1 MLAAGSP
8 ETCSEP
14 NEEGTFGCFVVASGV
29 KQPERAS
36 EMGAAAG
43 VAPPQWCEQSTGT
56 PLGNRTAVCQV
67 NAGVYTTYKKV
78 NNTVSVSGSANLLVI
93 NYSYGDTGIPTIAHQ
108 IDISAYSGWGE
119 ALKGTITA
127 KADTPTRQEEELEGV
142 EDEDL
147 SDCTVESS
155 SFPAKAISPLNSW
168 GTGESFFDSN
178 AITPGDK
185 ALCATRWN
193 ITITNGGQAPV
204 KAAYKLK
211 QFRCDNAT
219 GGRPNAGC
227 VVPWFPSLLTYSKA
241 SAPDL
246 VRHVTL
252 AQQSGL
258 PGATYEAPLKRST
271 NEPLNASNRSLAC
284 GDAPSIAGKSCDEY
298 PFATTL
304 NGLTNMAP
312 RARRT
317 FADCDLPN
325 IPSGTTGPKAVSI
338 CMIPVADQSYQG
350 GKNAQFYRA
359 ERMLHGDPFR
369 VGTVA

>member
-1 MLAAGSP
+1 M
-8 ETCSEP
+8 
-14 NEEGTFGCFVVASGV
+14 NV
-29 KQPERAS
+29 
-36 EMGAAAG
+36 
-43 VAPPQWCEQSTGT
+43 
-56 PLGNRTAVCQV
+56 
-67 NAGVYTTYKKV
+67 GVYTTYKKV
-78 NNTVSVSGSANLLVI
+78 DNTVTVSGSANLLVI

-127 KADTPTRQEEELEGV
+127 KADTPTKEEEELEGV

-178 AITPGDK
+178 AITSGDK

-193 ITITNGGQAPV
+193 ITITNGSQAPV

-219 GGRPNAGC
+219 AGRPNAGC

-258 PGATYEAPLKRST
+258 PGATYEDPLQRST
-271 NEPLNASNRSLAC
+271 NETVNSTNRTLAC

-298 PFATTL
+298 PFATTR
-304 NGLTNMAP
+304 NGLANMVP
-312 RARRT
+312 PTRRT
-317 FADCDLPN
+317 FADCNLPN

-359 ERMLHGDPFR
+359 ERMLEGDPFR